1 VEGNHLYF
9 TSGTHKY
16 FLSFSIIPPKDYV
29 VTAATTIKVNNREL
43 TGTEITAEF
52 VNGSSDWIVAISPG
66 KNLTVTIDWEGDK
79 TLFSAKI
86 YEIDLSI
93 LNFS

>member
-1 VEGNHLYF
+1 
-9 TSGTHKY
+9 
-16 FLSFSIIPPKDYV
+16 
-29 VTAATTIKVNNREL
+29 
-43 TGTEITAEF
+43 